1 MREVVVSCSPRDS
14 VSWRGGIREPRLQ
27 GRDSWEGERE
37 GGRWREKGG
46 SHTLP
51 ARGASLGPLG
61 EEDSILLLCDAQ
73 REDLRSLDFHTAWGT
88 YGLRKSS
95 RA

>member
-1 MREVVVSCSPRDS
+1 MSPGFI
-14 VSWRGGIREPRLQ
+14 GGIPGREMGLATT
-27 GRDSWEGERE
+27 GV
-37 GGRWREKGG
+37 GGGGGEKGG
-46 SHTLP
+46 NHTLP

-61 EEDSILLLCDAQ
+61 EEDSMLLLCDAQ
-73 REDLRSLDFHTAWGT
+73 REDLRSLDLHTAWGT